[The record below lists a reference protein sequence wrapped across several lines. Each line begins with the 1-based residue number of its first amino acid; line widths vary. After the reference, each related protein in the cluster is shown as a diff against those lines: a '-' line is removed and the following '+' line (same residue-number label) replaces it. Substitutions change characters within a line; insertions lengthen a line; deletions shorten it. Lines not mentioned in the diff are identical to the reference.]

1 MFNKD
6 CITLEAC
13 VESLDEAKNAAEL
26 GADRIELCSRLDL
39 DGLTP
44 AKKTIISILENIRIP
59 IKVMIRPRQGNFVY
73 DEDDVKQMESAIT
86 FCKNNGVSH
95 IVLGVLNN
103 SNEIDIAT
111 MTRLS
116 EISKPMHIT
125 FHKAIDQTNDIVK
138 QVEVLCSLNIVKS
151 ILTAGG
157 RGDLIKNKETAKT
170 LLDRFSSELNIVLA
184 GSITKNNLKMIHNEF
199 QANEY
204 HGRKIVGDLSQN
216 NSFIYKV

>member
-1 MFNKD
+1 MFERNG
-6 CITLEAC
+6 IILEAC
-13 VESLDEAKNAAEL
+13 VESLEEAENAAEL

-44 AKKTIISILENIRIP
+44 TKKTIINVMENIRIP
-59 IKVMIRPRQGNFVY
+59 IKVMIRPREGNFVY
-73 DEDDVKQMESAIT
+73 DEDDVKQMESTIT

-111 MTRLS
+111 MRRLS
-116 EISKPMHIT
+116 KISKPMHIT

-138 QVEVLCSLNIVKS
+138 QVDVLCSINIVES

-157 RGDLIKNKETAKT
+157 RGDLIENKKTART
-170 LLDRFSSELNIVLA
+170 LLDRFSSKLNIILA
-184 GSITKNNLKMIHNEF
+184 GAITKNNLKMIHNEF

-204 HGRKIVGDLSQN
+204 HGRKIVGDLL
-216 NSFIYKV
+216 